1 LPEANAAPAAVTTRR
16 LVGEE
21 GIWVLIFGDMIL
33 FSVFFITFFVYRN
46 EEYAI
51 FAAGHELLNVRLGVL
66 NTLLMVTSSL
76 FVALATRALRRGLPN
91 AERWIAGAVAC
102 GVGFCIV
109 KAFEY
114 GAKIAHGIT
123 LNTTD
128 FFTFYFMYTGIH
140 LVHVLIG
147 TGVLI
152 YLFRRIRGAGE
163 RSGLITLVESGG
175 SFWHLVDLLWIV
187 IFPLFYLVR

>member
-1 LPEANAAPAAVTTRR
+1 MPEANGDGAAVVTRR
-16 LVGEE
+16 LPGEE

-33 FSVFFITFFVYRN
+33 FSVFFITFFVYRMQ
-46 EEYAI
+46 EYDV
-51 FAAGHELLNVRLGVL
+51 FVAGHQMMNVRFGVL

-76 FVALATRALRRGLPN
+76 FVALATRALRRSLPH
-91 AERWIAGAVAC
+91 AQRWIAAAIAC
-102 GVGFCIV
+102 GVAFCIV
-109 KAFEY
+109 KVFEY
-114 GAKIAHGIT
+114 GDKIAHHIT

-147 TGVLI
+147 TGILI
-152 YLFRRIRGAGE
+152 FLYLRLRKAGGHGG
-163 RSGLITLVESGG
+163 SMTLVETCG

>member
-1 LPEANAAPAAVTTRR
+1 LGTRR
-16 LVGEE
+16 LPGEE

-33 FSVFFITFFVYRN
+33 FSVFFITFFVYRMQ
-46 EEYAI
+46 EYDV
-51 FAAGHELLNVRLGVL
+51 FVAGHALMNVRFGVI

-76 FVALATRALRRGLPN
+76 FVALATRAVRRALPHP
-91 AERWIAGAVAC
+91 ERWIAAAIAC
-102 GVGFCIV
+102 GVAFCIV
-109 KAFEY
+109 KVFEY
-114 GAKIAHGIT
+114 GEKIAHHIT

-147 TGVLI
+147 TGILI
-152 YLFRRIRGAGE
+152 FLFLRLRKPGDPAKTVI
-163 RSGLITLVESGG
+163 LVETGG